1 MFIAPVVPGVAV
13 LERAEELKVG
23 LIKLERLRVERL
35 VVLVV
40 VVVVVVII
48 AIVVG
53 VRVGFLC

>member
-1 MFIAPVVPGVAV
+1 MFIAPVVTGVAV
-13 LERAEELKVG
+13 LERAKEPKVG
-23 LIKLERLRVERL
+23 LVKLERLRVERL